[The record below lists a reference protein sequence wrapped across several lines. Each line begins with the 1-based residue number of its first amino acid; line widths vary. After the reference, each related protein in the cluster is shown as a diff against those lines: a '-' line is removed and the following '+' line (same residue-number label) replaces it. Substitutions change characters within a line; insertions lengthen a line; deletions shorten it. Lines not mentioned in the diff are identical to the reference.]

1 MAQRRCA
8 VGVPVKG
15 AFEYWSRGGGTELA
29 WISETAQDLGR
40 QRGGVKTFQVRGRTG
55 EKAGGKNE
63 LGRGP

>member
-1 MAQRRCA
+1 M
-8 VGVPVKG
+8 KG